1 MVRSVKIGKAAPTMQ
16 IPLIA
21 VLGGIGFIVVILTV
35 YVGGNWLLLR
45 LRKPK
50 LPSEESVRRYRERL
64 LNPRWEE
71 LEEYFN
77 QSIPVRI
84 KHFYTQ
90 TEIISRRD
98 IRVSNA
104 NGATYHIVE
113 FLPADIETLNEIWP
127 DVKKSANFPLAT
139 DAFGD
144 CYYIPLIC
152 DKSEQCP
159 VMCYHHDGSDF
170 ESVSTSLD
178 EFLNGIG
185 EVR

>member
-1 MVRSVKIGKAAPTMQ
+1 MQ
-16 IPLIA
+16 IFLIA
-21 VLGGIGFIVVILTV
+21 VLGSIGLIVVILTV

-45 LRKPK
+45 LRKPR
-50 LPSEESVRRYRERL
+50 LPSGESARRYRERL

-84 KHFYTQ
+84 KDFYTQ
-90 TEIISRRD
+90 TEIISRHD
-98 IRVSNA
+98 VRVSNA
-104 NGATYHIVE
+104 KGATYHIAE

-144 CYYIPLIC
+144 CYYIPLIG

-159 VMCYHHDGSDF
+159 VMCYHHDGGDF